1 MIVCGDL
8 EISKKLIGAEAQAPG
23 DLSAADKMK
32 EVLLYFVS
40 EDYSLVRRALGVAIA
55 V

>member
-1 MIVCGDL
+1 MCGDL
-8 EISKKLIGAEAQAPG
+8 EISKKLIGAEAQLPG

-32 EVLLYFVS
+32 ELLLYFVS
-40 EDYSLVRRALGVAIA
+40 EQYSDVRRALGIAIA